1 MSISVAL
8 LIGGIIG
15 AVDGGGIFFARDEP
29 FKTEIF
35 AAAILK
41 GILVALLTGL
51 SLARS
56 SAWWQGA
63 LYGLLYGFA
72 FALVI
77 FLAKGRLQI
86 EGRSVRC
93 ALRRIT
99 WDRDRFV
106 AC

>member
-1 MSISVAL
+1 V
-8 LIGGIIG
+8 GVIG
-15 AVDGGGIFFARDEP
+15 AVDGVGIFFAWDEP

-35 AAAILK
+35 IGAILK
-41 GILVALLTGL
+41 GILVALLTAL
-51 SLARS
+51 SLMRS

-63 LYGLLYGFA
+63 LYGLHYGFV

-77 FLAKGRLQI
+77 FLAKGGLKM

-93 ALRRIT
+93 APRGSSRDS
-99 WDRDRFV
+99 DRPA